1 MKDFWV
7 AGLQNQRKDRL
18 KKLAIFIGILIVII
32 AVIAVILVYM
42 NNLDFRKWCDGNIF
56 KKEISQKD
64 TKSIDID
71 GDENTQIYAYD
82 KYICLFRKK
91 KLQFYNKVG
100 TKVEEID
107 LDINKAVFSS
117 AGRYLAVSE
126 EGGQKFYLICGK
138 DKVFENEV
146 NGNINQIKVSR
157 SGYVAVVMTNSS
169 YKSIVDVYNKD
180 GKQIFK
186 KNLVTSRVAD
196 VSISQD
202 SKYLAIAEVDISGI
216 LIKSSVQ
223 VISIDLAQEK
233 PNESILYKYDAQVDK
248 LILNIEYQERDKLIC
263 MYDDSIEILEDNK
276 STAILTVEN
285 NKPAFMSIDF
295 NNKVAVL
302 REVPTGDYTSDTYI
316 DFISSITSKKGE
328 YIVEDVTKSIVAT
341 ENKLA
346 INCGT
351 DLYVINSDGILLK
364 KYVSD
369 KEVSDVVLTDSL
381 VGIVYRDK
389 IQIINL

>member
-18 KKLAIFIGILIVII
+18 KKLAIFIVILIVII

-71 GDENTQIYAYD
+71 WDENTQIYAYD

-126 EGGQKFYLICGK
+126 EGGQKLYLICGK

-180 GKQIFK
+180 GKQTFK

>member
-138 DKVFENEV
+138 DKIFENEV

-248 LILNIEYQERDKLIC
+248 LILNIEYQERDKLVC

-276 STAILTVEN
+276 SMAILTVEN
-285 NKPAFMSIDF
+285 NKPAFMSINF

-302 REVPTGDYTSDTYI
+302 REVSTGDYTSDTYI
-316 DFISSITSKKGE
+316 DFISSITSKKSE

-364 KYVSD
+364 KYISD

>member
-18 KKLAIFIGILIVII
+18 KKLAIFIVILIVII

-117 AGRYLAVSE
+117 AGRYLTVSE

>member
-7 AGLQNQRKDRL
+7 AGLQNQRRDRL

-42 NNLDFRKWCDGNIF
+42 NNLDFRKWCDGNIL

-91 KLQFYNKVG
+91 KLQFYNKLG

-138 DKVFENEV
+138 DKIFENEV

-233 PNESILYKYDAQVDK
+233 PNESILYKYDAQIDK
-248 LILNIEYQERDKLIC
+248 LILNIEYQERDKLVC

-285 NKPAFMSIDF
+285 NKPAFMSINF

-302 REVPTGDYTSDTYI
+302 REVSTGDYTSNTYI
-316 DFISSITSKKGE
+316 DFISSITSKKSE

>member
-18 KKLAIFIGILIVII
+18 KKLAIFIVILIVII

-180 GKQIFK
+180 GKQTFK

>member
-18 KKLAIFIGILIVII
+18 KKLAIFIVILIVII

-42 NNLDFRKWCDGNIF
+42 NNLDFRKWCDGNIL